1 MDGTKIFLEVVILG
15 LDIWYIVWLIT
26 SIKKI
31 KNEFL
36 PDIKMYLTRINQKM
50 EQREIRIEEISKLNE
65 KIYEL
70 EKKIE
75 NINKTTPE

>member
-1 MDGTKIFLEVVILG
+1 MDETKIFVEVIILG
-15 LDIWYIVWLIT
+15 LEISFVVWIIQ

-50 EQREIRIEEISKLNE
+50 EQKEIRTEEISKLNE

-75 NINKTTPE
+75 NINKKTPE